1 MSTLDSKRWKALS
14 PYLDQALTL
23 GAEERVA
30 WLDGL
35 RQQDPS
41 LAAEL
46 KTLLEEHQRLAG
58 EGFLEHGPAPF
69 PIDPAMG
76 GQILG
81 AYTLLSPI
89 GRGGMGTVWLAE
101 RTDGRFERRVA
112 VKFPAIAQMDQEGR
126 ERFKR
131 EGKYLGRLAHPHIAE
146 LVDAGVSATGQPY
159 LVLEH
164 VAGEPVDQYCDA
176 RELSVEARLRL
187 FLDILAAVEHAH
199 TNLIV
204 HRDLKPTNVLVTN
217 DGQVKLLD
225 FGIAKLLESDL
236 QGGEA
241 TALTREGAGAMTPE
255 YAAPEQVTGGPV
267 TTATD
272 VYALGVLLYV
282 LLTGQHP
289 AGPARDHAADLVKSI
304 TETDAPRPS
313 DLVRSPKTGR
323 ETTTLHA
330 SRRATTPEKLHR
342 ALRGDLDTIL
352 SKALKKDP
360 RERYAGATAFAADLR
375 RHLGHEPI
383 SARPDTF
390 AYRTARFV
398 RRNRTPVAL
407 GTVALVAAVTGLIGT
422 LIQARSARA
431 QRDFALGQ
439 LARAEAINDLNSFL
453 LSEAAPSGKPFTAK
467 DLLARAEHIL
477 TRQRGQDASRADL
490 LVAIGHQYDVQDDD
504 EKARRLLEEAYTLS
518 RESHEPSTR
527 ARASCA
533 LGSVL
538 SRGPDLP
545 RSEPLIR
552 EGLSELR
559 DEPQFA
565 LDRVMCLL
573 RGAHVSRNAGAAQDA
588 IARALEARKVLTQSP
603 FDSEG
608 LQLEVTV
615 DLAGYYT
622 DVGRF
627 RDAIASFEKAS
638 DLLSSL
644 GRDDTLTAA
653 TLFNNWGFMLD
664 RLGRPVDA
672 VPVYRRAIDVSR
684 DDRGEETVAA
694 MLTVNYARALGNL
707 NHLDEAA
714 DYGERAYAKASLAKD
729 DVIIQHSLIQR
740 ASTYRRQ
747 GDLDRSDRMLDEV
760 EPRLRRALPAGHIA
774 FAAVAS
780 QRSLVALAR
789 GDASGALTLND
800 QAVAIIEAS
809 VKAGGQG
816 ADILPSELARRAE
829 VENELH
835 QYERAGADATRALD
849 LFGPI
854 LEPGILSSNKGR
866 AYLALGRALT
876 AQGKSAEGRAAIR
889 TALEHLESALGP
901 DHPDTRRAR
910 QLADAGPGKP

>member
-1 MSTLDSKRWKALS
+1 MSTLDPERWKTLS

-23 GAEERVA
+23 GAEERAA
-30 WLDGL
+30 WLAGL
-35 RQQDPS
+35 RQQDPA

-46 KTLLEEHQRLAG
+46 KTLLEEHRQLAG
-58 EGFLEHGPAPF
+58 EQFLEHRPDPF
-69 PIDPAMG
+69 PIDPALA

-89 GRGGMGTVWLAE
+89 GRGGMGSVWLAE
-101 RTDGRFERRVA
+101 RTDGRFERKVA
-112 VKFPAIAQMDQEGR
+112 VKFPAIAQMDHEGR
-126 ERFKR
+126 ERFQR

-146 LVDAGVSATGQPY
+146 LVDAGVSTAGQPY

-164 VAGEPVDQYCDA
+164 VAGEPVDQYCDT
-176 RELSVEARLRL
+176 RKLGVEARLRL

-199 TNLIV
+199 ANLIV
-204 HRDLKPTNVLVTN
+204 HRDLKPSNVLVTKE
-217 DGQVKLLD
+217 GQVKLLD

-236 QGGEA
+236 QVGAA
-241 TALTREGAGAMTPE
+241 TLTREGAGAMTPE
-255 YAAPEQVTGGPV
+255 YAAPEQVTGGAV

-289 AGPARDHAADLVKSI
+289 AGPAREHPAELVRSI

-313 DLVRSPKTGR
+313 DLVMSP
-323 ETTTLHA
+323 ENA

-342 ALRGDLDTIL
+342 ELRGDLDTIL
-352 SKALKKDP
+352 SKALKKNP
-360 RERYAGATAFAADLR
+360 QERYAGVSALAEDIR

-398 RRNRTPVAL
+398 RRNRTVVAL
-407 GTVALVAAVTGLIGT
+407 GTVALVGTMAGLVGT
-422 LIQARSARA
+422 IIQARSARA
-431 QRDFALGQ
+431 QRDFALVQ

-453 LSEAAPSGKPFTAK
+453 LSEAAPSGKPFTVK
-467 DLLARAEHIL
+467 DLLGRAEHIL
-477 TRQRGQDASRADL
+477 TRQRGQDAGRADL

-518 RESHEPSTR
+518 RQSNDPSTR

-538 SRGPDLP
+538 SRGEDLP

-552 EGLSELR
+552 EGLSELGN
-559 DEPQFA
+559 EPQFA

-573 RGAHVSRNAGAAQDA
+573 RAAHVSRNAGAAQEA
-588 IARALEARKVLTQSP
+588 IARALEARQVLTQSP

-608 LQLEVTV
+608 IQLEVTV

-622 DVGRF
+622 DAGRF
-627 RDAIASFEKAS
+627 REAIESFEKAS
-638 DLLSSL
+638 ELLTAL

-653 TLFNNWGFMLD
+653 TMFNNWGYALD
-664 RLGRPVDA
+664 RLGRPIDA

-707 NHLDEAA
+707 DHLDEAA
-714 DYGERAYAKASLAKD
+714 DYGEQAYAKASLAKD
-729 DVIIQHSLIQR
+729 DVVINQSLIQR
-740 ASTYRRQ
+740 ASTYRKQ
-747 GDLDRSDRMLDEV
+747 GDLDRAVSMLDEV
-760 EPRLRRALPAGHIA
+760 EPRLRRALPEGHYA
-774 FAAVAS
+774 FATVAS

-789 GDASGALTLND
+789 GNSSGALALVN
-800 QAVAIIEAS
+800 QAVEILETS
-809 VKAGGQG
+809 MKAGGQG
-816 ADILPSELARRAE
+816 AGLLPSELARRAD
-829 VENELH
+829 VEIELG
-835 QYERAGADATRALD
+835 QYERAAADATRALA
-849 LFGPI
+849 LFEQV
-854 LEPGILSSNKGR
+854 LEPGILSSNPGR
-866 AYLALGRALT
+866 AYLALGRALQ
-876 AQGKSAEGRAAIR
+876 AQGRPDEAHDALR

-901 DHPDTRRAR
+901 EHPDTRSAR
-910 QLADAGPGKP
+910 QLAEAQPDKP

>member
-1 MSTLDSKRWKALS
+1 MSTFSPERWKALS

-23 GAEERVA
+23 GAEERIA
-30 WLDGL
+30 WLAGL

-58 EGFLEHGPAPF
+58 EEFLEHRPAPF
-69 PIDPAMG
+69 STDPAMR
-76 GQILG
+76 GQVLG
-81 AYTLLSPI
+81 PYTLLSSI

-146 LVDAGVSATGQPY
+146 LVDAGVSTTGQPY

-164 VAGEPVDQYCDA
+164 VAGEPVDRYCDA
-176 RELSVEARLRL
+176 RELGVEARLRL
-187 FLDILAAVEHAH
+187 FLDVLAAVEHAH

-204 HRDLKPTNVLVTN
+204 HRDLKPSNVLVTN

-225 FGIAKLLESDL
+225 FGIAKLLESDA
-236 QGGEA
+236 QSGEA
-241 TALTREGAGAMTPE
+241 TALTREGPGAMTPE

-289 AGPARDHAADLVKSI
+289 AGSARDHAADLIKSI

-313 DLVRSPKTGR
+313 DLVRSPRAGR
-323 ETTTLHA
+323 DTTTLNA
-330 SRRATTPEKLHR
+330 SRRGTTPEKLNR

-352 SKALKKDP
+352 SKALKKNP
-360 RERYAGATAFAADLR
+360 QERYAGATALASDIR

-383 SARPDTF
+383 SARPDTW

-398 RRNRTPVAL
+398 RRNRTVVAL
-407 GTVALVAAVTGLIGT
+407 GTVALVASMTGLIAT

-453 LSEAAPSGKPFTAK
+453 LSEASPAGKPFTAK
-467 DLLARAEHIL
+467 DLLERAEHIL
-477 TRQRGQDASRADL
+477 TRQHGQDASRVDL

-504 EKARRLLEEAYTLS
+504 EKARRLLEEAYRLS
-518 RESHEPSTR
+518 RNLSDPSVR

-545 RSEPLIR
+545 RAEPLIR

-573 RGAHVSRNAGAAQDA
+573 RGAHVSRNAGAAQEA
-588 IARALEARKVLTQSP
+588 IARALEARQVLVQSP
-603 FDSEG
+603 FDSDSP
-608 LQLEVTV
+608 QLSLTV

-622 DVGRF
+622 DAGQF
-627 RDAIASFEKAS
+627 REAIATFEKAS

-653 TLFNNWGFMLD
+653 TMFNNWGFALD
-664 RLGRPVDA
+664 KLGRPIDA
-672 VPVYRRAIDVSR
+672 VPVYRRAIDISR
-684 DDRGEETVAA
+684 DDRGEATVAA

-729 DVIIQHSLIQR
+729 DVVINQSLIQR
-740 ASTYRRQ
+740 ASTCRRQ
-747 GDLDRSDRMLDEV
+747 GDLDRADSLLNEV
-760 EPRLRRALPAGHIA
+760 ESRLHRVLPEGHIA

-780 QRSLVALAR
+780 QRSQVALAR
-789 GDASGALTLND
+789 GDASGALTLAD
-800 QAVAIIEAS
+800 RTMAILEAS

-816 ADILPSELARRAE
+816 ADIIPSELARRAE
-829 VENELH
+829 VETELR
-835 QYERAGADATRALD
+835 QYERAAADATRALD
-849 LFGPI
+849 LFRQI
-854 LEPGILSSNKGR
+854 LEPGILSSNLGR
-866 AYLALGRALT
+866 AYLALGRALM
-876 AQGKSAEGRAAIR
+876 AQGRSEEARAALR
-889 TALEHLESALGP
+889 TSLEHLESALGP

-910 QLADAGPGKP
+910 QLAEAGPAKP